1 MYETILYSPAIG
13 SLWDIVGETSTFG
26 GIVLTV
32 LILMSL
38 VSWVVIFHKWRQFRI
53 VDSDS
58 KQFLAYY
65 KRSRS
70 LGEIS
75 PEAKK
80 FHNSPLANLYRA
92 GVDELTALATASGNP
107 SATQVIVDERALDVI
122 EMTMERT
129 LTEEIGK
136 LEKQVVYLAI
146 TATAAPFTGLLGT
159 VVGIM
164 TSFWSIG
171 ERGSATLAVVAPGI
185 AEALLA
191 TIIGLGAAIPA
202 VIAYNWAN
210 SRIKF
215 IHDRATGFMLEFLAR
230 VKKETI

>member
-1 MYETILYSPAIG
+1 M
-13 SLWDIVGETSTFG
+13 
-26 GIVLTV
+26 
-32 LILMSL
+32 
-38 VSWVVIFHKWRQFRI
+38 IFHKWRQFRV
-53 VDSDS
+53 VDRDS
-58 KQFLAYY
+58 QQFLTYY
-65 KRSRS
+65 KRSRTI
-70 LGEIS
+70 GEIT

-80 FHNSPLANLYRA
+80 FNNSPIANLYKA
-92 GVDELTALATASGNP
+92 GIDELTSLATTSTNP
-107 SATQVIVDERALDVI
+107 TPTQVVVDERGLDVI

-215 IHDRATGFMLEFLAR
+215 INDRSTGFMLDFLAR

>member
-1 MYETILYSPAIG
+1 MIESIVFLPAIG
-13 SLWDIVGETSTFG
+13 SFWDIVGQTSAFG
-26 GIVLTV
+26 SIVLIV
-32 LILMSL
+32 LVLMSL
-38 VSWVVIFHKWRQFRI
+38 VSWVVIFHKWRQFRT
-53 VDSDS
+53 VDRET
-58 KQFLAYY
+58 KQFMTYY
-65 KRSRS
+65 KRARN
-70 LGEIS
+70 LGDVM
-75 PEAKK
+75 PEAKR
-80 FHNSPLANLYRA
+80 FQGSPVAGLYRA
-92 GVDELTALATASGNP
+92 GIDELTALATTETSP
-107 SATQVIVDERALDVI
+107 EPKQVVVDERSLDVI

-129 LTEEIGK
+129 LTDEIGK

-164 TSFWSIG
+164 GSFWSIG
-171 ERGSATLAVVAPGI
+171 ERGTASLAVVAPGI

-215 IHDRATGFMLEFLAR
+215 LHDGAGGFMLDFLAR
-230 VKKETI
+230 VKRESL

>member
-1 MYETILYSPAIG
+1 MYETILLSPAVG
-13 SLWDIVGETSTFG
+13 SLWEILGETSTFG

-53 VDSDS
+53 VDNDT

-65 KRSRS
+65 KRSRN

-107 SATQVIVDERALDVI
+107 SATQVMVDERALDVI

>member
-1 MYETILYSPAIG
+1 MYETILFAPAIG
-13 SLWDIVGETSTFG
+13 SFWNIVGETSAFG
-26 GIVLTV
+26 SIVLIGLV
-32 LILMSL
+32 LMS
-38 VSWVVIFHKWRQFRI
+38 VTSWVVIFHKWRQFRA
-53 VDSDS
+53 VDHDTHH
-58 KQFLAYY
+58 FLVAY
-65 KRSRS
+65 KRARG
-70 LGEIS
+70 LGEVT
-75 PEAKK
+75 PEARK
-80 FHNSPLANLYRA
+80 FHHSPDANLYKA
-92 GVDELTALATASGNP
+92 GIDELTSLATTSTDP
-107 SATQVIVDERALDVI
+107 HPTHVVVDDRHLDII

-129 LTEEIGK
+129 LTDEIGK

-215 IHDRATGFMLEFLAR
+215 INDRSTGFMLDFLAR

>member
-1 MYETILYSPAIG
+1 MG
-13 SLWDIVGETSTFG
+13 SLWEIIGQTTTFG
-26 GIVLTV
+26 AII
-32 LILMSL
+32 LIALVLMSL
-38 VSWVVIFHKWRQFRI
+38 SSWVVIFHKWRQFRAM
-53 VDSDS
+53 DAENA
-58 KQFLAYY
+58 QFLTYY
-65 KRSRS
+65 RRTRNV
-70 LGEIS
+70 GELS
-75 PEAKK
+75 GDARK
-80 FHNSPLANLYRA
+80 FHHSPIAALYRA
-92 GVDELTALATASGNP
+92 GVDELTSFATSSGSP
-107 SATQVIVDERALDVI
+107 HSTQVLVDERALDVI

-129 LTEEIGK
+129 LTEEVGK

-171 ERGSATLAVVAPGI
+171 ARGSATLAVVAPGI

-215 IHDRATGFMLEFLAR
+215 ANDRATGFILEFLGR
-230 VKKETI
+230 IKKETI

>member
-1 MYETILYSPAIG
+1 MG
-13 SLWDIVGETSTFG
+13 SLWEIIGQTTTFG
-26 GIVLTV
+26 AII
-32 LILMSL
+32 LIALVLMSL
-38 VSWVVIFHKWRQFRI
+38 SSWVVIFHKWRQFRAM
-53 VDSDS
+53 DAETA
-58 KQFLAYY
+58 QFLTYY
-65 KRSRS
+65 RRTRNV
-70 LGEIS
+70 GELS
-75 PEAKK
+75 ADARK
-80 FHNSPLANLYRA
+80 FHHSPVAALYRA
-92 GVDELTALATASGNP
+92 GVDELTSFATSSGT
-107 SATQVIVDERALDVI
+107 SHSTQVVVDERALDVI

-129 LTEEIGK
+129 LTEEVGK

-171 ERGSATLAVVAPGI
+171 ARGSATLAVVAPGI

-215 IHDRATGFMLEFLAR
+215 ANDKATGFILEFLAR

>member
-1 MYETILYSPAIG
+1 MG
-13 SLWDIVGETSTFG
+13 SLWEIIGQTTTFG
-26 GIVLTV
+26 AII
-32 LILMSL
+32 LIALVLMSL
-38 VSWVVIFHKWRQFRI
+38 SSWVVIFHKWRQFRAM
-53 VDSDS
+53 DAETA
-58 KQFLAYY
+58 QFLTYY
-65 KRSRS
+65 RRTRNV
-70 LGEIS
+70 GELS
-75 PEAKK
+75 ADARK
-80 FHNSPLANLYRA
+80 FHHSPVAALYRA
-92 GVDELTALATASGNP
+92 GVDELTSFATSSGSP
-107 SATQVIVDERALDVI
+107 HSTQVVVDERALDVI

-129 LTEEIGK
+129 LTEEVGK

-171 ERGSATLAVVAPGI
+171 ARGSATLAVVAPGI

-215 IHDRATGFMLEFLAR
+215 ANDKATGFILEFLAR

>member
-1 MYETILYSPAIG
+1 MG
-13 SLWDIVGETSTFG
+13 SLWEIIGQTTTFG
-26 GIVLTV
+26 AII
-32 LILMSL
+32 LIALVLMSL
-38 VSWVVIFHKWRQFRI
+38 SSWVVIFHKWRQFRAM
-53 VDSDS
+53 DAETA
-58 KQFLAYY
+58 QFLTYY
-65 KRSRS
+65 RRTRNV
-70 LGEIS
+70 GELN
-75 PEAKK
+75 ADARK
-80 FHNSPLANLYRA
+80 FHNSPVATLYRA
-92 GVDELTALATASGNP
+92 GVDELASFATSSGTP
-107 SATQVIVDERALDVI
+107 HGTQVVVDDRALDVI

-171 ERGSATLAVVAPGI
+171 ARGSATLAVVAPGI

-215 IHDRATGFMLEFLAR
+215 ANDRATGFILEFLAR